1 MASHPVQR
9 LTVQEYLEIER
20 SLPERHEFVDGEM
33 VAMSGGSPRH
43 SIIAVNVSSRIKSE
57 KRRSGCVTFS
67 PDVKVCIDQRRM
79 IAYPDVT
86 VVCGEPDFL
95 DARRDVLK
103 NPTVL
108 VEVLS
113 PSTENYDRGKKGTFY
128 RLLPSLREFLLIGQ
142 EPVFIEHN
150 RRLPDGTW
158 QVIIRQEMD
167 AVINLESIG
176 VELPVAEIY
185 EDIERY

>member
-1 MASHPVQR
+1 
-9 LTVQEYLEIER
+9 
-20 SLPERHEFVDGEM
+20 
-33 VAMSGGSPRH
+33 MSGGSPRH
-43 SIIAVNVSSRIKSE
+43 SIIAVNGGARIKNG
-57 KRRSGCVTFS
+57 KRRSGCVTLTTG
-67 PDVKVCIDQRRM
+67 VKVCIDQRRM

-86 VVCGEPDFL
+86 VVCGEPEFL
-95 DARRDVLK
+95 DARRDVVK

-113 PSTENYDRGKKGTFY
+113 PSTENCDRGGKATFY

-150 RRLPDGTW
+150 RRLEDGTW

-167 AVINLESIG
+167 AVIHLESIG